1 MYVLQWF
8 ENDLDDAI
16 SDDDEQKP
24 PSKMSKPNL
33 DDDDEK
39 EPKKEEEEDDD
50 IDPLDAYM
58 QEVHSEVRK
67 VTGKDEAVQGDKV

>member
-1 MYVLQWF
+1 M
-8 ENDLDDAI
+8 
-16 SDDDEQKP
+16 
-24 PSKMSKPNL
+24 SKMSKPNL

-39 EPKKEEEEDDD
+39 KLKKEEEEDDG

-67 VTGKDEAVQGDKV
+67 VAGKDEAVQGDKVRIDNVSS